1 MNEAK
6 VKQNGKQRATLFW
19 VGLVVILGI
28 PIFAAMTS
36 PLLQWRQPVYIVAGF
51 AGILALCLLLVQ
63 PLAIGR
69 YLPNVDPL
77 RSRMVHRLMG
87 MVLVAL
93 IVIHVG
99 GLWITSPPD
108 VIDAL
113 LFRSPT
119 PFSIWGVIAMW
130 CVFATALL
138 ASLRRRLHIKHRIWQ
153 RLHTGLALIIIA
165 GTVAHAMLIEGT
177 METWS
182 KAVLASLA
190 IIATLKVMIDL
201 GVWSSRK

>member
-1 MNEAK
+1 MT
-6 VKQNGKQRATLFW
+6 KQRSVLFW
-19 VGLVVILGI
+19 VGLAIVLGI
-28 PIFAAMTS
+28 PILAAITS
-36 PLLQWRQPVYIVAGF
+36 PLLQWRQPIYIVAGL
-51 AGILALCLLLVQ
+51 AGVLALCLLLIQ

-77 RSRMVHRLMG
+77 RSRTIHRLIG
-87 MVLVAL
+87 MLLLALV
-93 IVIHVG
+93 VIHVG

-119 PFSIWGVIAMW
+119 PFSVWGVIAMW

-138 ASLRRRLHIKHRIWQ
+138 ALLRRRLRVKHRIWQ
-153 RLHTGLALIIIA
+153 RLHTGLALVIIT
-165 GTVAHAMLIEGT
+165 GTVTHALLIEGT

-182 KAVLASLA
+182 KAALAVLA
-190 IIATLKVMIDL
+190 IIATLKVIIDL
-201 GVWSSRK
+201 RVWSSRK

>member
-1 MNEAK
+1 MK
-6 VKQNGKQRATLFW
+6 PQTTRRVILFW
-19 VGLVVILGI
+19 GGLAVVLGL

-36 PLLQWRQPVYIVAGF
+36 PLLQWRQPIYIAAGL
-51 AGILALCLLLVQ
+51 AGVLALCLLLIQ

-69 YLPNVDPL
+69 YLPNIDPL
-77 RSRMVHRLMG
+77 RSRVIHRLIG
-87 MVLVAL
+87 LLLVGL
-93 IVIHVG
+93 VIIHVG
-99 GLWITSPPD
+99 GLWMTSPPD

-119 PFSIWGVIAMW
+119 PFSVWGVIAMW

-138 ASLRRRLHIKHRIWQ
+138 ALLRRRFRIKHHIWQ
-153 RLHTGLALIIIA
+153 RLHTGLALVIIA

-182 KAVLASLA
+182 KAALAILA
-190 IIATLKVMIDL
+190 IIATLKVIIDL
-201 GVWSSRK
+201 RVWSVRK